1 MKTKLLK
8 RLRRDAD
15 NLYFCFTTCKTYNN
29 QMKIVWQVLRLIGTG
44 KIVYFESDDEFE
56 VNAMYESF
64 KREYILYQ
72 SKYLRNKHFRK
83 L

>member
-8 RLRRDAD
+8 RLRKKAD
-15 NLYFCFTTCKTYNN
+15 NLYIIFPTCKTHNN
-29 QMKIVWQVLRLIGTG
+29 QMKIIWQVSRLLGMDE
-44 KIVYFESDDEFE
+44 IVYFESDDEFE
-56 VNAMYESF
+56 ANMIYEAF

-72 SKYLRNKHFRK
+72 AKYLRNKKLRK